1 MNTLSTHRPRYP
13 SRFGGIATASL
24 FLLAVIVATAGCGI
38 LDRDRDGSASN
49 TDTSGAVVVDSAGAA
64 TAAPDSTIAADS
76 SETAQV
82 AARPDSSET
91 ESPNATRV
99 DSTLTA
105 SEVLLARIDSL
116 SAQVARLADSSE
128 TSAAPV
134 DFFADIGWKLVKSL
148 LVLVIAYYVIRVL
161 VWILGIRAERSA
173 TRRLTYMKAIPVVRI
188 VVWTIAL
195 YYIIRFVFAVDG
207 QQLIVAGGA
216 IGVAIGFA
224 AQDALKN
231 VFGGI
236 MIILDQ
242 PFQVGDKVRI
252 EGTYGEVV
260 SIGLRSTRIVTPDD
274 NLVSVP
280 NTQVVDGQVAN
291 ANAGALDC
299 QVVTEIFLPGWVDV
313 TKAKK
318 IAYDAAA
325 TSKYVYLEKPIVV
338 LVQDF
343 FDHGFLTRIVVKAYV
358 LDTRYE
364 QVFSSDITERAKS
377 EYLKEGMLAVYHMMP
392 PLTPPEA
399 DDTQ

>member
-1 MNTLSTHRPRYP
+1 MKSVPV
-13 SRFGGIATASL
+13 SRFGRLVFAAVVCLPLATG
-24 FLLAVIVATAGCGI
+24 GCGQWF
-38 LDRDRDGSASN
+38 RSN
-49 TDTSGAVVVDSAGAA
+49 DDATTDSIPDSLAIDTTDVDSAAA
-64 TAAPDSTIAADS
+64 LSVDSLTSDTGRATTAAPGASPT
-76 SETAQV
+76 
-82 AARPDSSET
+82 PDTT
-91 ESPNATRV
+91 EVTT
-99 DSTLTA
+99 DD
-105 SEVLLARIDSL
+105 LLARIDSL
-116 SAQVARLADSSE
+116 TAQVSRLVGDAE
-128 TSAAPV
+128 GGPEEVA
-134 DFFADIGWKLVKSL
+134 DFFANIGWNLIMSVL
-148 LVLVIAYYVIRVL
+148 ALVIAYYVIRVL
-161 VWILGIRAERSA
+161 VWVLANRAERSA

-188 VVWTIAL
+188 VVWSIAI
-195 YYIIRFVFAVDG
+195 YYIIRVVFDVGG

-216 IGVAIGFA
+216 IGVAVGFA
-224 AQDALKN
+224 SQDALKN

-280 NTQVVDGQVAN
+280 NTQVVNGQVAN

-299 QVVTEIFLPGWVDV
+299 QVVTEIYLPGWVDV
-313 TKAKK
+313 VRAKK

-325 TSKYVYLEKPIVV
+325 TSRYVYLEKPIVV
-338 LVQDF
+338 LVQDM

-377 EYLKEGMLAVYHMMP
+377 EYLKQGMLNANLYIAGAFP
-392 PLTPPEA
+392 RPRTEGDASEA
-399 DDTQ
+399 TES